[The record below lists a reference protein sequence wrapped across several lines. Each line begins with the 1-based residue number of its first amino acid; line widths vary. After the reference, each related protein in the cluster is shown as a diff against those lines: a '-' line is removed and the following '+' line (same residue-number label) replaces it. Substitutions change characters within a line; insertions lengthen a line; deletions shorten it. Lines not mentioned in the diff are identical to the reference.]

1 MIAKMYQLYQE
12 STMAEEM
19 ERRAKDIYK
28 KPAGAGKKAV
38 VEEYEEVINLND
50 EESGF
55 GAMPTKNNKNKG
67 KQIAKAQASAA
78 TKVAPKKKTAEQI
91 AGTEEK

>member
-1 MIAKMYQLYQE
+1 
-12 STMAEEM
+12 MAEEM

-55 GAMPTKNNKNKG
+55 GVCFESKIG
-67 KQIAKAQASAA
+67 GHCLGLC
-78 TKVAPKKKTAEQI
+78 E
-91 AGTEEK
+91 G